1 MDGGKKPRCQTS
13 QPQFG
18 TGSVTPE
25 DSKIKASHPKDG
37 MAFVLV
43 GVFAPSALEVELF
56 PACNW
61 EGIFPLRPQMTL
73 TLTFSKKGE
82 RSLQKMIRCTQ
93 PFSTEWMF
101 PSAEISLALRIE
113 PSASAPLE

>member
-1 MDGGKKPRCQTS
+1 MCQTS

-25 DSKIKASHPKDG
+25 DSKIKASHPKDS

-43 GVFAPSALEVELF
+43 GVFGPSVLEVELF

-73 TLTFSKKGE
+73 TLTFSIANLD
-82 RSLQKMIRCTQ
+82 LQKMIRCTQ
-93 PFSTEWMF
+93 PLSTEWMF